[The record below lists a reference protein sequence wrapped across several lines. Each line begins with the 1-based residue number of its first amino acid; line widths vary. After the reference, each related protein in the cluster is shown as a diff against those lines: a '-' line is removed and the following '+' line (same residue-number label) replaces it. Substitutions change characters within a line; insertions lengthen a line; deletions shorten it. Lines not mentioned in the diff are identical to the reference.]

1 MAIKKSMGQRV
12 GVTILAWVVAFL
24 IFFPIL
30 WTILTSFKSEL
41 DAIAMPP
48 KFLFFNWTL
57 ENYVDVQQRSN
68 YFKFAFNSVVLSIGA
83 NLVGLLIAV
92 PAAWSM
98 AFAPGKRTKD
108 LLMWMLSTKMMPAV
122 GVLVPIYLLFKNLG
136 LLDSLFGIGLVLM
149 LLNLPLLVWMLYT
162 YFKEIPNDI
171 LEAARMDGASLINE
185 IVYVLTPMAVPGIAS
200 TMLLAIILSWN
211 EAFWTLNLTTSN
223 AAPLTAFI
231 ASYSAPE
238 GFFWAKLSA
247 ASTLAI
253 APILILGWF
262 SQKQLVRGLTFGA
275 VK

>member
-1 MAIKKSMGQRV
+1 MAIKKSAGQRI

-57 ENYVDVQQRSN
+57 ENYVEVQQRSN
-68 YFKFAFNSVVLSIGA
+68 YLKFAFNSVVLSIGA

-98 AFAPGKRTKD
+98 AFAPARRTKD

-171 LEAARMDGASLINE
+171 LEAARMDGASLLNE